1 MKNIFKLLILFCCL
15 FALLTACTG
24 KEKKYV
30 IGVSQCSDDTW
41 RTKLKHELELATYF
55 NDEVELVMCSAND
68 DVARQRQQ
76 IDSLIDLNVDLL
88 IVSPL
93 QLEPISATIS
103 HAAEKHIPVILFDRK
118 SNLKDY
124 TAFMG
129 ADNYRIGRMLGDYA
143 ALLLKGKGTV
153 VEIAG
158 EKRSSPAVER
168 HKGFTDALKAHPDIK
183 MVGYEEGNWK
193 EKSGE
198 EAMDKVLQRLEKAD
212 PNFTINLVFGNNDRM
227 AVGARKAIDR
237 YKSTHP
243 HAALTQQTPTFYL
256 GIDALPSPGE
266 GIEKVRDGVLTASAI
281 YPTHGD
287 ELVKLALDILTGKP
301 YEKNNDMETSIVTA
315 DNAKVLLL
323 QNREIEKQH
332 SYIHRMH
339 TRVDNLLARFNLQRL
354 FLIFVILLVAVIST
368 LWVVSVKA
376 YRTKQRLYEQLRKK
390 NEELNREKATV
401 ERQRDELEEQRDQL
415 LDATTKKE
423 DATILSNKPNE
434 EDAPNTAHALPQN
447 EFMSRFMDCLE
458 KRYTNSDLSVEDIGR
473 DMCLSRVQ
481 LYRRVKALTGKTPVE
496 LIREKR
502 LSHARLL
509 LKDSSLTI
517 SEIAYRVGFSAPSYF
532 TKCYR
537 DFYGK
542 APSEKE

>member
-158 EKRSSPAVER
+158 EKGSSPAVER

-198 EAMDKVLQRLEKAD
+198 EAMEKVLQRLEKAD

-256 GIDALPSPGE
+256 GIDALPSHGE

-281 YPTHGD
+281 YP
-287 ELVKLALDILTGKP
+287 K
-301 YEKNNDMETSIVTA
+301 
-315 DNAKVLLL
+315 
-323 QNREIEKQH
+323 
-332 SYIHRMH
+332 
-339 TRVDNLLARFNLQRL
+339 
-354 FLIFVILLVAVIST
+354 
-368 LWVVSVKA
+368 
-376 YRTKQRLYEQLRKK
+376 
-390 NEELNREKATV
+390 
-401 ERQRDELEEQRDQL
+401 
-415 LDATTKKE
+415 
-423 DATILSNKPNE
+423 
-434 EDAPNTAHALPQN
+434 
-447 EFMSRFMDCLE
+447 
-458 KRYTNSDLSVEDIGR
+458 IGR
-473 DMCLSRVQ
+473 AHV
-481 LYRRVKALTGKTPVE
+481 
-496 LIREKR
+496 
-502 LSHARLL
+502 
-509 LKDSSLTI
+509 
-517 SEIAYRVGFSAPSYF
+517 
-532 TKCYR
+532 
-537 DFYGK
+537 
-542 APSEKE
+542 